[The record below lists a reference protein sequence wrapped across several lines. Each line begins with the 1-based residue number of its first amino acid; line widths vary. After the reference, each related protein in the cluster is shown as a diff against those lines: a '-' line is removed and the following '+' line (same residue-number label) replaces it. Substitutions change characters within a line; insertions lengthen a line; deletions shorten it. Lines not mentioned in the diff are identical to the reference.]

1 MQSYHTVKKKKKK
14 NSTSEYEN
22 NTRKWLLRAWW
33 DLWWKPL
40 KWVKFLLGPLWTVH
54 CAFFLFI
61 HSNTSP
67 YNTSPHICN
76 HFSVWHTILSFQDLI
91 NMAPNFVYLSF
102 SLFYDFFQFQTK
114 FPQHIRSPIVICIA
128 KCYSTRVHTH

>member
-1 MQSYHTVKKKKKK
+1 MQSYHTVKK

-22 NTRKWLLRAWW
+22 TEQRKWLLELER

-40 KWVKFLLGPLWTVH
+40 KWVKFLLGPPWTVH
-54 CAFFLFI
+54 CAFFFFEKFI

-67 YNTSPHICN
+67 YAAFSPQICN
-76 HFSVWHTILSFQDLI
+76 HFSVWQLYHLKILTWKPKLFFLEFELI
-91 NMAPNFVYLSF
+91 WLYWIRQIPW
-102 SLFYDFFQFQTK
+102 
-114 FPQHIRSPIVICIA
+114 HIWPPIVRIA